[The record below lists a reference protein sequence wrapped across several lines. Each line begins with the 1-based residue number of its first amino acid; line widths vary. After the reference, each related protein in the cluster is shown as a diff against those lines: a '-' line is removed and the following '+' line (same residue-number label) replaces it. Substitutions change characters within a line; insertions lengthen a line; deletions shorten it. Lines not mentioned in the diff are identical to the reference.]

1 MTLQMKKVAVECRN
15 IRLAYDRTE
24 VLKDVNLRIEP
35 GEFFALLGPSG
46 SGKSTLL
53 RLIAGFVRHRHGEL
67 LVDGRDISS
76 VPPHA
81 RNILSPYYAYV
92 GVGLAF
98 NGRQW
103 LIVQNFAGLN

>member
-1 MTLQMKKVAVECRN
+1 MNWFMT
-15 IRLAYDRTE
+15 D
-24 VLKDVNLRIEP
+24 
-35 GEFFALLGPSG
+35 
-46 SGKSTLL
+46 
-53 RLIAGFVRHRHGEL
+53 
-67 LVDGRDISS
+67 
-76 VPPHA
+76 PPHY